1 MRSTTIFI
9 IFIIFCSQGIA
20 QIIRGVD
27 EVTPYHEDLAAIKKE
42 NQWAFINKEGLKV
55 IDFRDDLVSTIDEHF
70 LDEKGISS
78 VSYPLFKEG
87 RCLIKKIIDRVYYY
101 GYIDNNGKEI
111 IAPQYVNATNFMN
124 GYAIIIKFATIVL
137 GENEALDK
145 RVVSYKLE
153 EYVIDTSG
161 KLIKYLD
168 NARNSIPSN
177 LKNNI
182 PPEFESKFIA
192 PHLIAVKTKDQKW
205 DIYEF

>member
-1 MRSTTIFI
+1 MRTATIFI
-9 IFIIFCSQGIA
+9 LFIIFCSHGMA

-27 EVTPYHEDLAAIKKE
+27 EVTPYHEDLAAIKKG

-70 LDEKGISS
+70 LDENGISP

-87 RCLIKKIIDRVYYY
+87 RCLINKLIDGVYYY

-111 IAPQYVNATNFMN
+111 IAPQYVNATNFTN

-182 PPEFESKFIA
+182 PPKFESKFIA
-192 PHLIAVKTKDQKW
+192 PHLIAVKAKDQKW

>member
-192 PHLIAVKTKDQKW
+192 PHLIAVKSKDQKW

>member
-1 MRSTTIFI
+1 MRTAIIFI
-9 IFIIFCSQGIA
+9 LFIIFCSYGMA

-42 NQWAFINKEGLKV
+42 NQWAFVNKEGLKV

-70 LDEKGISS
+70 QDENGIGS

-87 RCLIKKIIDRVYYY
+87 RCLIKKLIDGVYYY

-111 IAPQYVNATNFMN
+111 IVPQYVNATNFTN

-137 GENEALDK
+137 GENEALNK

-161 KLIKYLD
+161 KLIKYID

-177 LKNNI
+177 LKNNT

-192 PHLIAVKTKDQKW
+192 PHLIAVKAKDQKW

>member
-87 RCLIKKIIDRVYYY
+87 RCLIKKIIDGVYYY

-192 PHLIAVKTKDQKW
+192 PHLIAVKSKDQKW

>member
-87 RCLIKKIIDRVYYY
+87 RCLIKKIIDGVYYY

>member
-27 EVTPYHEDLAAIKKE
+27 EVTPYHEDLAAIKKG

-87 RCLIKKIIDRVYYY
+87 RCLIKKIIDGVYYY

-192 PHLIAVKTKDQKW
+192 PHLIAVKSKDQKW

>member
-1 MRSTTIFI
+1 MRSSTIFI
-9 IFIIFCSQGIA
+9 LFIVFCSQGIA

-27 EVTPYHEDLAAIKKE
+27 EVTPYHEDLAAIKKG